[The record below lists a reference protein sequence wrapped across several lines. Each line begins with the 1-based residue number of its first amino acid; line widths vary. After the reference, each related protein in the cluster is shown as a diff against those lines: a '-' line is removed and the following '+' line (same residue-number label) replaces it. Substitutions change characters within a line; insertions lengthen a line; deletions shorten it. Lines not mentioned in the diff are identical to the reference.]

1 MNRRDAFVGSAAL
14 AIGTLLPG
22 TNLVAEQNLLSG
34 EKEPNQVSLSTT
46 AVIDDDPD
54 VEQIMIQVRLKKG
67 KTVQGSDSFLC
78 ERALLKYIGKNLLPW
93 FQYCR
98 DNGMKTL

>member
-1 MNRRDAFVGSAAL
+1 MNKSEAIAESEESVVGSLVPGMNRS
-14 AIGTLLPG
+14 
-22 TNLVAEQNLLSG
+22 AEQNLLQG

-67 KTVQGSDSFLC
+67 KIVQGSDSFLC
-78 ERALLKYIGKNLLPW
+78 ERALLKHIGKNLIPW

-98 DNGMKTL
+98 DHGMKTL